1 MTFLRLVLFL
11 AICLVSVN
19 LVLADDSSPHGEG
32 KKPSAKSEQKEQDEK
47 KSDEKKSDEKKDDEK
62 ESDDEKDDVEDK
74 LSVTEHTA
82 TIQGKEINYTATA
95 GTLVMKDDEGKAK
108 ATIFFIAYT
117 KNGVED
123 LSERPI
129 TFAFNGGPGSSS
141 VWLHLGMLGPKRVKL
156 PDDASPLA
164 PPYALVDN
172 PHSLLDLTDLV
183 FIDPVSTGYS
193 RPAKGEEKDQFHGYE
208 EDLRSVGQFIHDYVT
223 KYGRWRSPKF
233 LIGESYGGL
242 RAAGL
247 TGFLRDR
254 YNMALNGVLM
264 ISPAINFQT
273 LGFASGNDLPYV
285 LFVPSYAATAWYHKA
300 LPGDLQ
306 ALSLED
312 VVEQA
317 TEFALNEYALAMMEG
332 HSLSDEEREAIA
344 EKLSRL
350 TGLSKEYV
358 LRSNLRIPMWRF
370 GKELLRD
377 RSETVGRYDSRY
389 TGIDADSV
397 GEGAEYDASG
407 EAIFSPFT
415 AVINDYLRHD
425 LKVDDER
432 VYEILTDQVQPWS
445 YGRNL
450 SRFPDASNTLRQSM
464 SAHPFLRLFVAT
476 GHYDLATPPATAKYS
491 VEHMRLPEHLQKN
504 IDFRTYEGGHMM
516 YVYEPSM
523 EQLRKDVEAFYQSA
537 LERSE
542 AE

>member
-1 MTFLRLVLFL
+1 MAYLRLVLFF
-11 AICLVSVN
+11 AFCLVSVK
-19 LVLADDSSPHGEG
+19 LVLADENSPHGED
-32 KKPSAKSEQKEQDEK
+32 KKSSAESKEKE
-47 KSDEKKSDEKKDDEK
+47 SDEKKSDDEK
-62 ESDDEKDDVEDK
+62 SDEKDDDEPEDK

-82 TIQGKEINYTATA
+82 TIQGKEISYTATA

-117 KNGVED
+117 KSGVED
-123 LSERPI
+123 LAERPI

-156 PDDASPLA
+156 PDDASQLV

-183 FIDPVSTGYS
+183 FIDPVSTGFS
-193 RPAKGEEKDQFHGYE
+193 RPTKGEEKDQFHGYE

-247 TGFLRDR
+247 TGYLRDR

-273 LGFASGNDLPYV
+273 LGFASGNDLPYI

-306 ALSLED
+306 ALSLEE

-317 TEFALNEYALAMMEG
+317 TEFALNEYSQAMMEG
-332 HSLSDEEREAIA
+332 HSLSDGDRESIA

-350 TGLSKEYV
+350 TGLSKDYV

-377 RSETVGRYDSRY
+377 RGETVGRYDSRY

-397 GEGAEYDASG
+397 GESAEYDASG
-407 EAIFSPFT
+407 EAIFAPFT
-415 AVINDYLRHD
+415 AAINDYLRHE

-445 YGRNL
+445 YGRYL

-464 SAHPFLRLFVAT
+464 SAHPFLRLFVAA

-491 VEHMRLPEHLQKN
+491 VEHMRLPEDLQKN

-537 LERSE
+537 LERGE
-542 AE
+542 EK